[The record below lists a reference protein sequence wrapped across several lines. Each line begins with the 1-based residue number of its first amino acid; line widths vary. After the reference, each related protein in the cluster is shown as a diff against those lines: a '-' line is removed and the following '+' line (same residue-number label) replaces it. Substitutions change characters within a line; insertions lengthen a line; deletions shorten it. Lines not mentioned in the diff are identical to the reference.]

1 MIGWSRR
8 LPSARPLVFSI
19 IPEGAAYREFVLLKD
34 GRGVLLRVATAED
47 IGRVE
52 AFIRGLSRES
62 LAMRFMGGVAS
73 VSRKFVEELCNPNL
87 RLQACL
93 LAVEGEGDEEQ
104 VLGLG
109 NYIGGGGPVA
119 EVAFMIGDAH
129 QGRGIG
135 TLILERLAGLAAGVG
150 YLGFEAEHLTGN
162 KKMGNVFMDTGFE
175 TRRAMED
182 GVVHVQFPLS
192 APEALRERTDLRE
205 RLATANSLV
214 PLLRPRVV
222 AVAGASRDPSA
233 IGNVIFRN
241 ILQSRFQGSV
251 YPINPKASS
260 IEGVQAYPS
269 LAALPEPP
277 DLVILAVPATKVS
290 ALAKRA
296 LERGARGLLVLAAG
310 FAEQGPEGARRQDRL
325 LRLTRSHGARLVGP
339 NCLGLLNT
347 NAAIQLNA
355 SLATA
360 MPPRGRV
367 GFYSHSG
374 ALGVVIL
381 QYAAERGLGFSTFVS
396 AGNRADVSGNDL
408 LQYWEEDP
416 DTDLALLYLETFGNP
431 RRFARLAR
439 RISQRKPILCVKS
452 ARSHAGRR
460 VALAHIAAAPRDDA
474 EVEALF
480 HQAGVIRADTLEDL
494 FDIAL
499 LLAHQPLPRGN
510 RVAIVSNSGG
520 VATICADACET
531 HGMEISGPGVVNLHA
546 MAMPEHYEQ
555 ACREALEH
563 PQVDALI
570 ASFACLGTCDPTVV
584 ARAIRRAAVRAEQT
598 TGIAKPTL
606 LSLMGVSGAVPVGS
620 AAQGENTGKHR
631 TFPSYRF
638 PESAA
643 LALSKVVEY
652 ARFRLQ
658 PPGRIMGYA
667 DLNAGEARRR
677 VEQLVEGLPGPGP
690 AAFGEADT
698 RELLSAFGI
707 PLAAIPEQAAK
718 KGPEVSLHLSSDPD
732 FGPIWRFRRQGVES
746 ILRLTPLTDS
756 DIAEVLD
763 RMHLR
768 PTSGLRET
776 LGRLTQLVE
785 ELPWLSTLEAQVAL
799 RGDSGSV
806 SPLPLQPDLRL
817 TFSQTSFRKP

>member
-1 MIGWSRR
+1 M
-8 LPSARPLVFSI
+8 FSI
-19 IPEGAAYREFVLLKD
+19 IPDGADYREFVLLKD
-34 GRGVLLRVATAED
+34 GQGVLLRVAKPED
-47 IGRVE
+47 LERVA
-52 AFIRGLSRES
+52 AFIKGLSAES

-73 VSRKFVEELCNPNL
+73 VPRKFVEELCDPNL
-87 RLQACL
+87 RLRACL
-93 LAVEGEGDEEQ
+93 LAVEGEGEEERI
-104 VLGLG
+104 LGLG
-109 NYIGGGGPVA
+109 NYVGGGGTVA

-135 TLILERLAGLAAGVG
+135 TLILERLAGLAAGAG

-162 KKMGNVFMDTGFE
+162 KKMGGVFMDTGFE
-175 TRRAMED
+175 TRRAME
-182 GVVHVQFPLS
+182 GGIVHVQFPLS

-205 RLATANSLV
+205 RVATANSLV

-222 AVAGASRDPSA
+222 AVAGASREA
-233 IGNVIFRN
+233 GTVGNQIFRN
-241 ILQSRFQGSV
+241 ILASQFQGAV
-251 YPINPKASS
+251 YPVNPKAEA

-269 LAALPEPP
+269 LAALPETP

-296 LERGARGLLVLAAG
+296 LERGARGILALAAG
-310 FAEQGPEGARRQDRL
+310 FAEQGPEGAQRQDRL
-325 LRLTRSHGARLVGP
+325 LRLVRSHGARLVGP

-347 NAAIQLNA
+347 HAAVQLNA
-355 SLATA
+355 SLAST

-367 GFYSHSG
+367 GFFSHSA

-439 RISQRKPILCVKS
+439 RISRRKPILCVKS

-460 VALAHIAAAPRDDA
+460 VALAHIAASPRDDA

-499 LLAHQPLPRGN
+499 LLSHQPLPRGN
-510 RVAIVSNSGG
+510 RVAIVTNSGG

-531 HGMEISGPGVVNLHA
+531 HGMEIAGPGVVDLHA
-546 MAMPEHYEQ
+546 MAMPEHYEK
-555 ACREALEH
+555 ACQEALEH

-570 ASFACLGTCDPTVV
+570 ASFACLGTCDPSVV

-606 LSLMGVSGAVPVGS
+606 LSLMGMSGAVPVGS
-620 AAQGENTGKHR
+620 PALGDSGGRYR

-652 ARFRLQ
+652 ARFRAQ
-658 PPGRIMGYA
+658 PAGRIPAYA
-667 DLNAGEARRR
+667 GLNAGEARRR
-677 VEQLVEGLPGPGP
+677 VEQLAEALTSPLPSPLP
-690 AAFGEADT
+690 QEDVTA
-698 RELLSAFGI
+698 LLSAFGI
-707 PLAAIPEQAAK
+707 PVAASAEPAHRKAPRVMI
-718 KGPEVSLHLSSDPD
+718 HLSADPD
-732 FGPIWRFRRQGVES
+732 FGPIWRFHRPGADS
-746 ILRLTPLTDS
+746 ILRITPLTDL
-756 DIAEVLD
+756 DIADVLD
-763 RMHLR
+763 RLRLR
-768 PTSGLRET
+768 PTSGLGET
-776 LGRLTQLVE
+776 LGRLTQVVE
-785 ELPWLSTLEAQVAL
+785 ELPWLCSLEAQVVLGREADQP
-799 RGDSGSV
+799 GA
-806 SPLPLQPDLRL
+806 LPLQPLPRL
-817 TFSQTSFRKP
+817 TFSQAGSRKT

>member
-1 MIGWSRR
+1 M
-8 LPSARPLVFSI
+8 FSI
-19 IPEGAAYREFVLLKD
+19 IPDGISYREFVLLKD
-34 GRGVLLRVATAED
+34 GQGVLLRIAAVRD
-47 IGRVE
+47 IDRVE
-52 AFIRGLSRES
+52 AFIRGLSLES

-73 VSRKFVEELCNPNL
+73 VPRKFVEELCDPNL
-87 RLQACL
+87 HLRACL
-93 LAVEGEGDEEQ
+93 LAVEGEGEEER

-109 NYIGGGGPVA
+109 NYVGGGGAVA

-135 TLILERLAGLAAGVG
+135 TLILERLAGLAAASG
-150 YLGFEAEHLTGN
+150 YLGFEAELYSKN
-162 KKMGNVFMDTGFE
+162 RKMDNVFMDTGFE
-175 TRRAMED
+175 TRRAME
-182 GVVHVQFPLS
+182 GGIVHVEFPLS
-192 APEALRERTDLRE
+192 APEALRERADLRE
-205 RLATANSLV
+205 RVATANSLV
-214 PLLRPRVV
+214 PLLKPRVV
-222 AVAGASRDPSA
+222 AVAGASRDPGSVGHA
-233 IGNVIFRN
+233 IFRN
-241 ILQSRFQGSV
+241 ILQSGFKGSV
-251 YPINPKASS
+251 YPVNPKADS

-269 LAALPEPP
+269 LAALPETP

-296 LERGARGLLVLAAG
+296 LERGARGLLALAAG
-310 FAEQGPEGARRQDRL
+310 FAETGPEGARRQERL

-347 NAAIQLNA
+347 NAAVQLNA
-355 SLATA
+355 SLAVT

-367 GFYSHSG
+367 GFFSHSA

-408 LQYWEEDP
+408 LQYWDEDP

-439 RISQRKPILCVKS
+439 RISRRKPILCVKS

-460 VALAHIAAAPRDDA
+460 VAMAHIAASPRDDL

-499 LLAHQPLPRGN
+499 LLSNQPLPRGN

-531 HGMEISGPGVVNLHA
+531 HGMEISGTGVVNLHA

-570 ASFACLGTCDPTVV
+570 ASFACVGTCDPSLV
-584 ARAIRRAAVRAEQT
+584 ARAIRRASVRAEQT

-606 LSLMGVSGAVPVGS
+606 LSLMGVSGAIPVGS
-620 AAQGENTGKHR
+620 AALGESGGWHR

-658 PPGRIMGYA
+658 PPGRILGYT
-667 DLNAGEARRR
+667 DLKAGEARRR
-677 VEQLVEGLPGPGP
+677 VEQFVEGLPGPAP
-690 AAFGEADT
+690 ATFPEADT
-698 RELLSAFGI
+698 LALLGSFGI
-707 PLAAIPEQAAK
+707 PVAVAPEPPNR
-718 KGPEVSLHLSSDPD
+718 KGPQVSLHLSADPD
-732 FGPIWRFRRQGVES
+732 FGPIWRFRRQAGDSV
-746 ILRLTPLTDS
+746 LRITPLTDV
-756 DIAEVLD
+756 DIADVLVHM
-763 RMHLR
+763 RLR
-768 PTSGLRET
+768 PSSGLGEI

-785 ELPWLSTLEAQVAL
+785 ELPWLSTLEARVVIQAEA
-799 RGDSGSV
+799 GSV
-806 SPLPLQPDLRL
+806 RPLTLQPDLRL
-817 TFSQTSFRKP
+817 TFSQTGFRKP

>member
-1 MIGWSRR
+1 M
-8 LPSARPLVFSI
+8 FSI

-34 GRGVLLRVATAED
+34 GRGVLLRIAAPD
-47 IGRVE
+47 DADRVE
-52 AFIRGLSRES
+52 GFIKGLSLET
-62 LAMRFMGGVAS
+62 LAMRFMGGVAG
-73 VSRKFVEELCNPNL
+73 VSRAFVEELCAPDLHL
-87 RLQACL
+87 RACL
-93 LAVEGEGDEEQ
+93 LAVEGEGEEQ
-104 VLGLG
+104 KILGLG
-109 NYIGGGGPVA
+109 NYIGGGGKVA
-119 EVAFMIGDAH
+119 EVAFMIGDSH

-135 TLILERLAGLAAGVG
+135 TLILEKLAGLAAGAG
-150 YLGFEAEHLTGN
+150 YLGFEADLLTRN
-162 KKMGNVFMDTGFE
+162 EKMDHVFRDTGFE
-175 TRRAMED
+175 TRRALEE
-182 GVVHVQFPLS
+182 GVIHVQFPLG

-214 PLLRPRVV
+214 PLLKPRVV
-222 AVAGASRDPSA
+222 AVAGASRDPSSV
-233 IGNVIFRN
+233 GNVIFRH
-241 ILQSRFQGSV
+241 ILQNHFQGSV
-251 YPINPKASS
+251 YPVNPKASI

-269 LAALPEPP
+269 LDALPETP
-277 DLVILAVPATKVS
+277 DLVILAVPANKVS

-310 FAEQGPEGARRQDRL
+310 FAETGPEGARRQARL

-347 NAAIQLNA
+347 HAAVQLNA
-355 SLATA
+355 SLAVT

-367 GFYSHSG
+367 GFFSHSA

-408 LQYWEEDP
+408 LQYWDEDP

-439 RISQRKPILCVKS
+439 RISRRKPILCVKS

-460 VALAHIAAAPRDDA
+460 VALAHIAASPRDDA

-499 LLAHQPLPRGN
+499 LLSLQPLPRGN
-510 RVAIVSNSGG
+510 RVAIISNSGG

-531 HGMEISGPGVVNLHA
+531 HGMEIAGPGVVDLHA
-546 MAMPEHYEQ
+546 MAMPEDYER

-570 ASFACLGTCDPTVV
+570 ASFACLGTCDPDVV
-584 ARAIRRAAVRAEQT
+584 ARAIRRAAVHAEQT

-606 LSLMGVSGAVPVGS
+606 LSLMGVSGAVAVGS
-620 AAQGENTGKHR
+620 AALGDRGGAHR

-643 LALSKVVEY
+643 LALSKVVQY
-652 ARFRLQ
+652 ARFRMQ
-658 PPGRIMGYA
+658 PPGRILDYP

-677 VEQLVEGLPGPGP
+677 VERFIEGLPGPAP
-690 AAFGEADT
+690 TALPEAETEALLAAFGLAL
-698 RELLSAFGI
+698 REVPAPSNR
-707 PLAAIPEQAAK
+707 PEPHVA
-718 KGPEVSLHLSSDPD
+718 LHLSADPD
-732 FGPIWRFRRQGVES
+732 FGPIWRFHRQGAGS
-746 ILRLTPLTDS
+746 ILRITPLTDL
-756 DIAEVLD
+756 DIVEVLEK
-763 RMHLR
+763 LR
-768 PTSGLRET
+768 LRSTSGLAVT

-785 ELPWLSTLEAQVAL
+785 ELPWLCALEAQVIIG
-799 RGDSGSV
+799 GDDGSGH
-806 SPLPLQPDLRL
+806 PLPLQANLRL
-817 TFSQTSFRKP
+817 TLSQASFRMP

>member
-1 MIGWSRR
+1 M
-8 LPSARPLVFSI
+8 FSI
-19 IPEGAAYREFVLLKD
+19 IPDGAAYREFVLLKN
-34 GRGVLLRVATAED
+34 GQGVLLRIANPED
-47 IGRVE
+47 IDRVE
-52 AFIRGLSRES
+52 AFMRGLSLDT
-62 LAMRFMGGVAS
+62 LALRFMGGVSS
-73 VSRKFVEELCNPNL
+73 VSRKFVEELCTPNL

-93 LAVEGEGDEEQ
+93 LAVEGEGEAQQ

-109 NYIGGGGPVA
+109 NYIGGGGPIA
-119 EVAFMIGDAH
+119 EVAFMVGDAH

-150 YLGFEAEHLTGN
+150 YLGFEAEHLSRN

-182 GVVHVQFPLS
+182 GIIHVQFPLS
-192 APEALRERTDLRE
+192 APEALRERTDLRD
-205 RLATANSLV
+205 RVATANSLV
-214 PLLRPRVV
+214 PLLRPRIV
-222 AVAGASRDPSA
+222 AVAGASRDPNSL
-233 IGNVIFRN
+233 GNVIFRH
-241 ILQSRFQGSV
+241 ILQNHFQGSV
-251 YPINPKASS
+251 YPINPKATS
-260 IEGVQAYPS
+260 IEGVQAFPS
-269 LAALPEPP
+269 LASLPETP

-310 FAEQGPEGARRQDRL
+310 FAEQGPEGARRQERL

-347 NAAIQLNA
+347 NASIQLNA
-355 SLATA
+355 SLATT

-367 GFYSHSG
+367 GFFSHSA

-408 LQYWEEDP
+408 LQYWDEDP

-439 RISQRKPILCVKS
+439 RISRRKPILCVKS

-460 VALAHIAAAPRDDA
+460 VAMAHIAAAPHDDA

-531 HGMEISGPGVVNLHA
+531 HGMEISGPGVMNLHA

-570 ASFACLGTCDPTVV
+570 ASFACLGTCDPSVV

-606 LSLMGVSGAVPVGS
+606 LSLMGMSGAVPVGS
-620 AAQGENTGKHR
+620 AALGESGGKHR

-652 ARFRLQ
+652 ARFRAQ
-658 PPGRIMGYA
+658 PAGRILNYEG
-667 DLNAGEARRR
+667 LNAGKARRR

-690 AAFGEADT
+690 SAFSDADT
-698 RELLSAFGI
+698 RELLGAFGI
-707 PLAAIPEQAAK
+707 PLAEASKPANR
-718 KGPEVSLHLSSDPD
+718 KGPQVSLHLSSDPD
-732 FGPIWRFRRQGVES
+732 FGPIWRFHRQGAGS
-746 ILRLTPLTDS
+746 ILRITPLTDL
-756 DIAEVLD
+756 DIADVLE
-763 RMHLR
+763 RLRLR
-768 PTSGLRET
+768 PASGLGET

-785 ELPWLSTLEAQVAL
+785 ELPWLSTLEAQVAIH
-799 RGDSGSV
+799 GDDLSSG
-806 SPLPLQPDLRL
+806 PLPLSPGLRL
-817 TFSQTSFRKP
+817 TFSQTGFRKP